1 MSVLIVSAL
10 PEAKIIHVT
19 RNAAATC
26 WSNFKTYFSSNGLG
40 YSYDLKDVVD
50 YYRLYEDLMDYWQR
64 EYGQLIYR
72 LDYDLLTVNQE
83 TETKRLI
90 AHLGLD
96 WDTACLFPLHENK
109 KKITYSNCI
118 TRTSKTAQLYKG
130 SSEEWRKFEPYL
142 DGSHYYQAAFD
153 HCYRRL

>member
-1 MSVLIVSAL
+1 M
-10 PEAKIIHVT
+10 
-19 RNAAATC
+19 
-26 WSNFKTYFSSNGLG
+26 
-40 YSYDLKDVVD
+40 VD

-90 AHLGLD
+90 AHLGID
-96 WDTACLFPLHENK
+96 WDTACLFLHENK
-109 KKITYSNCI
+109 RII
-118 TRTSKTAQLYKG
+118 RTASQEQVRQRLYQG

-142 DGSHYYQAAFD
+142 EGAFD
-153 HCYRRL
+153 HLL